1 MRGSDIVLASAPR
14 GAYLEG
20 YASEILSPGQIV
32 QIQRGV
38 ALRDGSNGAG
48 RMTWEKCDS
57 SGGVGS
63 GTGSGTDGY
72 GLLAVVDINYGLG
85 KIATDAYAAGDRV
98 FLYVMV
104 DSTLGSIEIGDTLKP
119 KDGDG
124 TLQEASSSDSYIPFQ
139 SLEADGSISVDT
151 LIACVATGK

>member
-98 FLYVMV
+98 FLYVP
-104 DSTLGSIEIGDTLKP
+104 DTLKP

>member
-98 FLYVMV
+98 FLYV
-104 DSTLGSIEIGDTLKP
+104 P
-119 KDGDG
+119 
-124 TLQEASSSDSYIPFQ
+124 ASS
-139 SLEADGSISVDT
+139 ECNG
-151 LIACVATGK
+151 